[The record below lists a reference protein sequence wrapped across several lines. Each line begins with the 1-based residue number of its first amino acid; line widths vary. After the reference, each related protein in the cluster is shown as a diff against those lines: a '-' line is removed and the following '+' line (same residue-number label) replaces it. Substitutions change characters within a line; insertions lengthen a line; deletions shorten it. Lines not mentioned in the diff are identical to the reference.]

1 MAPLPV
7 SPACWFSHLAVLA
20 AAEDM
25 FSALKQVLS
34 ADLLKAVYHH
44 SIALSVFA
52 ASKSLGPFFTIL
64 TTLPF
69 LSLTSAPVL
78 ASFYTSSC
86 ISPERAKVT
95 IPANSSLQI
104 YLTSLVDPSGASPQI
119 LGNQDIMFK
128 NSGLACL

>member
-1 MAPLPV
+1 MAPFPV
-7 SPACWFSHLAVLA
+7 SFTTVFPHLAVVA
-20 AAEDM
+20 AVEDV

-34 ADLLKAVYHH
+34 PDLLKAVYHH

-64 TTLPF
+64 TSLPF
-69 LSLTSAPVL
+69 MSLTSAPL
-78 ASFYTSSC
+78 ASFCTSSC

-104 YLTSLVDPSGASPQI
+104 YFASLVDPSGASPQI